1 MIFHQKNMQN
11 NSKNAFLLMKLIM
24 LCASPFDVFCC
35 SYCCRHLIWM
45 QALASPD
52 FIVSDFSFHSTSK
65 IFAKRQKM
73 YSFLKGDE
81 ILFPIR
87 HPSLKTVI
95 FCAGIRPV
103 IKKFLMLFVIL
114 LSHSTLINNG
124 YYCRY
129 KLIGTTLL

>member
-1 MIFHQKNMQN
+1 MIFHQNNMQN

-45 QALASPD
+45 QALTSPD

-103 IKKFLMLFVIL
+103 IKN
-114 LSHSTLINNG
+114 S
-124 YYCRY
+124 
-129 KLIGTTLL
+129 

>member
-11 NSKNAFLLMKLIM
+11 NSKNAFLLMKLII

-45 QALASPD
+45 QALTSPD

-73 YSFLKGDE
+73 CSFLKGDE

-103 IKKFLMLFVIL
+103 IKNSECFL
-114 LSHSTLINNG
+114 LSCYLIPP
-124 YYCRY
+124 
-129 KLIGTTLL
+129 